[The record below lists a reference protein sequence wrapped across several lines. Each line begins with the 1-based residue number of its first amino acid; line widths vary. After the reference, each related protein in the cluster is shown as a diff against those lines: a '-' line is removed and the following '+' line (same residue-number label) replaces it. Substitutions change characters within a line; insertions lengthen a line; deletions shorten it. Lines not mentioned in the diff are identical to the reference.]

1 MRPAWL
7 LIMHATN
14 LAVWRNTW
22 KLTIEKSLTN
32 VPGVTSHVTRL
43 AEGKAQWLNIWKSM
57 DSSKNAS
64 AGCKD
69 IIQQKPSPSQ
79 SQEDH
84 KKNGPKST
92 RCSTWWGNWEWVS
105 ATGTIASSLWAW
117 WGCPMT
123 LSWRI
128 PRKTSTTFA
137 RFVRILFFSFLEYA
151 SKHSSW
157 LGSRGGQVLQR
168 TSTDDWVHLSQVKFR
183 YFCFKIDRCY
193 LCFTITLQ
201 HLLHRPGV
209 YILPFISIFI
219 LIKKCHF

>member
-1 MRPAWL
+1 MQPVWL
-7 LIMHATN
+7 RMLPI
-14 LAVWRNTW
+14 LRNTW

-84 KKNGPKST
+84 KKIGPTLT

-105 ATGTIASSLWAW
+105 ATGTKVHGRGVHCCDQQEHRLRCPPHRGPVFRHQGASALDGDAPDFELKDPKKNINYICQVSTSKLD
-117 WGCPMT
+117 
-123 LSWRI
+123 LSGYC
-128 PRKTSTTFA
+128 F
-137 RFVRILFFSFLEYA
+137 FLF
-151 SKHSSW
+151 
-157 LGSRGGQVLQR
+157 
-168 TSTDDWVHLSQVKFR
+168 
-183 YFCFKIDRCY
+183 
-193 LCFTITLQ
+193 
-201 HLLHRPGV
+201 
-209 YILPFISIFI
+209 
-219 LIKKCHF
+219 